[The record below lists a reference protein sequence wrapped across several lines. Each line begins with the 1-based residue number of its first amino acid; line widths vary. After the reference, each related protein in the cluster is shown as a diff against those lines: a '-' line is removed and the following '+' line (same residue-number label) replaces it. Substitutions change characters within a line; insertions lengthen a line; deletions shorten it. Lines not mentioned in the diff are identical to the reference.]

1 MNRKQETGELSLFL
15 IFYSLIKNVFL
26 RELLNMAAKKKF
38 YVVWVGRKTGIFED
52 WEMAKAQ
59 IFNYASAKY
68 KSFESK
74 EEAEKAFKNGT
85 VRTDPEK
92 QNAPRV
98 RNISANIIY
107 DSICVDA
114 ACSGNPGDME
124 YRCVD
129 TQTKEQIFHQGPFKE
144 GTNNIGEFLGLVHAL
159 ALLKKNNR
167 EELIIYTD
175 SLTAMAW
182 VRNKKA
188 KTTLKET
195 KRNAIIFELID
206 RAETWLK
213 ENTFKN
219 KILKWETEIWGEIPA
234 DFGRK

>member
-1 MNRKQETGELSLFL
+1 M
-15 IFYSLIKNVFL
+15 
-26 RELLNMAAKKKF
+26 
-38 YVVWVGRKTGIFED
+38 VWVGRKTGIFED
-52 WEMAKAQ
+52 WETAKAQ
-59 IFNYASAKY
+59 VFSYAAARY

-74 EEAEKAFKNGT
+74 EEAVKAFKEGT

-92 QNAPRV
+92 QNSPRS
-98 RNISANIIY
+98 RTRIISANINY
-107 DSICVDA
+107 NSICVDA

-175 SLTAMAW
+175 SLTAIAW

-206 RAETWLK
+206 RAEAWLK

-219 KILKWETEIWGEIPA
+219 QILKWETEIWGEIPA

>member
-1 MNRKQETGELSLFL
+1 MH
-15 IFYSLIKNVFL
+15 
-26 RELLNMAAKKKF
+26 ELLIMAAKKKF

-52 WEMAKAQ
+52 WETAKAQ
-59 IFNYASAKY
+59 IFGYAAAKY

-74 EEAEKAFKNGT
+74 EAAEKAFKNGT

-98 RNISANIIY
+98 RHISANINY
-107 DSICVDA
+107 NSICVDA

-159 ALLKKNNR
+159 ALLKRNSR
-167 EELIIYTD
+167 DELTIYTD
-175 SLTAMAW
+175 SLTAIAW

-195 KRNAIIFELID
+195 KRNELIFELID

-213 ENTFKN
+213 ENHFNN